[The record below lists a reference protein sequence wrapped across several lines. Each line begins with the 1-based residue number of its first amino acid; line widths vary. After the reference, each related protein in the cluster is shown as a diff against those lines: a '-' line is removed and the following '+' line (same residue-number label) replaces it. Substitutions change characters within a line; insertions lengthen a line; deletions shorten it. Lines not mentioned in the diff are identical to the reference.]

1 MITFLLGFFGYDDPK
16 INSMVLCKNI
26 LYLPYLYGY
35 NLYLLRKIY
44 RPCPSGIYVFTGKQG
59 SGKTLSLVYTAYDL
73 CKNANYQIFYSNM
86 NLKGFQNFHKFDE
99 LLGLKKA
106 LCICDELGI
115 VANSKKSKDINEE
128 LLKITAQN
136 RKNERLILTTAQQ
149 YYQCNKDIR
158 TQAKYIIECS
168 KFGCIVI
175 NRFYIPCVD
184 EDGNIRNSKPRKI
197 RIFFATKKLYSLYD
211 TTEVIL

>member
-1 MITFLLGFFGYDDPK
+1 M
-16 INSMVLCKNI
+16 
-26 LYLPYLYGY
+26 
-35 NLYLLRKIY
+35 
-44 RPCPSGIYVFTGKQG
+44 
-59 SGKTLSLVYTAYDL
+59 
-73 CKNANYQIFYSNM
+73 NYQV
-86 NLKGFQNFHKFDE
+86 L
-99 LLGLKKA
+99 KA

-168 KFGCIVI
+168 KIGCIVI

-197 RIFFATKKLYSLYD
+197 RFFFATKKLYSLYD